1 VKPLRNDQPALTRP
15 PEFRDD
21 KIGNPTGCH
30 PRSSLMKPI
39 CVALSTV
46 VAANFLC
53 IAGAQG
59 PAPTPSPTHYI
70 CTEET
75 GCSHQYIDGLKYK
88 IITTDQAIVT
98 VALGGNAKYARVL
111 VRVTNLSTT
120 PIDVL
125 PDRFALV
132 ETKPKQK
139 TLAYVP
145 YQKIIQADNRR
156 AGWANA
162 INAFGAGMA
171 TQQVSTQT
179 NTNGTVNA
187 YGSDGTYA
195 NANYNGT
202 STSTTSVPNYAAQ
215 AQARENIRRRR
226 EAIAEEAQ
234 SLSQSSLLANSLAGG
249 QSISGSVYFQFDKK
263 VEEAVLTLM
272 IDHVT
277 YEFPFTMTKH

>member
-1 VKPLRNDQPALTRP
+1 
-15 PEFRDD
+15 
-21 KIGNPTGCH
+21 
-30 PRSSLMKPI
+30 
-39 CVALSTV
+39 
-46 VAANFLC
+46 
-53 IAGAQG
+53 
-59 PAPTPSPTHYI
+59 
-70 CTEET
+70 
-75 GCSHQYIDGLKYK
+75 
-88 IITTDQAIVT
+88 

-111 VRVTNLSTT
+111 IRVTNLSTT

-125 PDRFALV
+125 PDRFTLI

-139 TLAYVP
+139 TLAYVS

-171 TQQVSTQT
+171 TQQVTTQT